1 MQIQRTKLRA
11 HSCLVLGI
19 ALIAQGSLLRPNAYG
34 QQTRH
39 LTLQTAIDTGLS
51 RDYKLAILGTE
62 LRSAT
67 LAKKQIPLRRLP
79 QLRYNAGASYAPSSR
94 NYGYDPTVSNGGQ
107 LNAQVVGSQS
117 LYDGGKRDI
126 AIAQSELDLNHLSNE
141 SGLERADLRLQITQT
156 FIQILHARESI
167 VLLDSSLLE
176 LRQYHDLV
184 EKLFAGG
191 AVGQT
196 DLLAVTSQ
204 LQLAEIARE
213 RAAAD
218 EASSRLALAALMGL
232 PGDTNFVVE
241 GSLEN
246 LIQDSSQHTIDSTT
260 NLELRTKDLEAK
272 KAELEIDLAR
282 AQKRP
287 TLDLEGDVGVL
298 TSLLNIEQPPGSRSS
313 ILGLSVGIVLDGPLL
328 DWGAN
333 DLLVDQ
339 RRFEFETKQIE
350 KMQLLRSLNAEFV
363 RLSNELAVSQRRI
376 GPLKEALG
384 IAEENYS
391 LTLAKYAGGG
401 ARAIEVLDAHRQVM
415 EMRASIVDL
424 HAEIDSERASLERL
438 NTK

>member
-1 MQIQRTKLRA
+1 
-11 HSCLVLGI
+11 
-19 ALIAQGSLLRPNAYG
+19 
-34 QQTRH
+34 
-39 LTLQTAIDTGLS
+39 
-51 RDYKLAILGTE
+51 
-62 LRSAT
+62 
-67 LAKKQIPLRRLP
+67 
-79 QLRYNAGASYAPSSR
+79 
-94 NYGYDPTVSNGGQ
+94 
-107 LNAQVVGSQS
+107 
-117 LYDGGKRDI
+117 
-126 AIAQSELDLNHLSNE
+126 
-141 SGLERADLRLQITQT
+141 
-156 FIQILHARESI
+156 
-167 VLLDSSLLE
+167 
-176 LRQYHDLV
+176 
-184 EKLFAGG
+184 
-191 AVGQT
+191 
-196 DLLAVTSQ
+196 
-204 LQLAEIARE
+204 
-213 RAAAD
+213 
-218 EASSRLALAALMGL
+218 L